1 MDGLI
6 VHETPPGPLRVMV
19 AAFAGWPDAA
29 EAATRGLRYLVRKL
43 GARKFAEIDP
53 EEFYDFTL
61 TRPRTR
67 VNRRGERTIRWPR
80 NDFYH
85 ADSGGDSGGLL
96 LYVGTEP
103 NLRWRRFSGI
113 LTGVARQHGV
123 ELVVT
128 LGALLDAVPHT
139 RPPRVSGRASLPG
152 LTQKA
157 EWLGIRNSSYQGPTG
172 IHTAFLAGCE
182 ASELPHASIWGHVP
196 HYANRSPNPILSH
209 SLLVKL
215 HSLVSF
221 DADLEEIREAGE
233 KFGTELSRVVEKDN
247 DLAPY
252 VRRLER
258 RYDAARAE
266 EEELPSPDVL
276 VEDLEEFLKSQ
287 RDARD
292 GGEAG

>member
-6 VHETPPGPLRVMV
+6 VHDSPPQPLRVMV

-29 EAATRGLRYLVRKL
+29 EAATRALRYLVRRL
-43 GARKFAEIDP
+43 GATKFAEIDP

-67 VNRRGERTIRWPR
+67 VNSRGERAIRWPR

-85 ADSGGDSGGLL
+85 ADSGGETGGLL

-113 LTGVARQHGV
+113 LTGVARRHGV

-139 RPPRVSGRASLPG
+139 RPPRVSGRASRAG

-157 EWLGIRNSSYQGPTG
+157 EWMGIRNSAYQGPTG
-172 IHTAFLAGCE
+172 IHTAFLAACDAVG
-182 ASELPHASIWGHVP
+182 LPHASIWGHVP

-209 SLLVKL
+209 ALLAKL
-215 HSLVSF
+215 HSLVRF
-221 DADLEEIREAGE
+221 DADLEEIRGAGE
-233 KFGTELSRVVEKDN
+233 TFGAELSRVVAKDN
-247 DLAPY
+247 DLSAY

-258 RYDAARAE
+258 RYDAAHAE
-266 EEELPSPDVL
+266 PQDLPSPDVL
-276 VEDLEEFLKSQ
+276 VQDLEQFLKSQ
-287 RDARD
+287 RDARE
-292 GGEAG
+292 GGEAS